1 MLVLAPVPAYKVPSH
16 FLVGSCN
23 WMQHITR
30 MMKNQQVQLSL
41 DRSHSILTVQCA
53 VAPTGPIKQEPSS
66 VQSRVQLYFSWS
78 RKNLKINCSGLIVTY
93 TFSIFFFR
101 RKGWELP
108 VSMRTSPSIIGLNM
122 HDASLCLMKL
132 KMTKVLLEK
141 DVNGWILD
149 NSCQPYPSCLFLY
162 SHLRSL
168 FSSEVFAMGTGQ
180 RDFQTLTRPE
190 LVQCLKMELPWI
202 CGDRDAVLNLLD

>member
-1 MLVLAPVPAYKVPSH
+1 MAVAQPVLGLPAAPRIQKACCELKSSMLVLAPVPAYKVPSH

-93 TFSIFFFR
+93 TFSIFFSD
-101 RKGWELP
+101 E
-108 VSMRTSPSIIGLNM
+108 
-122 HDASLCLMKL
+122 
-132 KMTKVLLEK
+132 KV
-141 DVNGWILD
+141 G
-149 NSCQPYPSCLFLY
+149 SCQFRCGLLLPLLAWICTMHHYALWSLRWPKCYSRRMSMGEFLIILASPILLAY
-162 SHLRSL
+162 FCIRTLDR
-168 FSSEVFAMGTGQ
+168 FS
-180 RDFQTLTRPE
+180 
-190 LVQCLKMELPWI
+190 VQKFLPWAQAR
-202 CGDRDAVLNLLD
+202 GTSRL